1 MQIAMARSP
10 NWRDGWLWAILV
22 LGLGVR
28 LIGLDEP
35 LIDWQAWRQAD
46 TAAIARNFYEEGG
59 DLLHPQVDWR
69 GTTTGYVE
77 TNFPLFPY
85 LVSRVYG
92 LIGGAGEWVGRL
104 FAAISFTA
112 AAFLLYGLAWRLYGL
127 PWIARLS
134 ALLFLLFPLG
144 IFFGRAFMPEAMMLL
159 LSIAALSTFERW
171 LESGRRIDLLLA
183 WGAASLCFLVKIPTL
198 YLGFPLVALAWSRW
212 GWSFLGRPLLWA
224 YLLAVLLPPLAWHLH
239 ARALFA
245 QTGLTFGIWNSYGYD
260 KWISGLLLDPEF
272 YLLMGRR
279 LIHHT
284 FTLPGFLL
292 VVLGLTYRW
301 GDRREWMLFAW
312 VGGLILYLALVPEG
326 NRRLHYYQIPFL
338 PVGALLSAKVLG
350 LFLEDVGERTGVGWH
365 RWFLQRSEF
374 ERRALVALL
383 LLSTGA
389 YSAWA
394 VRPYYRP
401 PNNIYKYHQSCY
413 AVGRLLDRSLPE
425 DALLVVGDIDENAGA
440 SHRAQ
445 SPTMLY
451 YCHRKGWQLTPDE
464 FTGDRL
470 DSLAAL
476 GGSYFIAAGG
486 FVLQNRVFWRDLVA
500 GGVTLPSQYPR
511 FWTDADQIEAVRR
524 RHPGADRNFFLA
536 RLGDGEED
544 GGR

>member
-1 MQIAMARSP
+1 
-10 NWRDGWLWAILV
+10 
-22 LGLGVR
+22 
-28 LIGLDEP
+28 
-35 LIDWQAWRQAD
+35 
-46 TAAIARNFYEEGG
+46 
-59 DLLHPQVDWR
+59 
-69 GTTTGYVE
+69 
-77 TNFPLFPY
+77 
-85 LVSRVYG
+85 
-92 LIGGAGEWVGRL
+92 
-104 FAAISFTA
+104 
-112 AAFLLYGLAWRLYGL
+112 
-127 PWIARLS
+127 
-134 ALLFLLFPLG
+134 
-144 IFFGRAFMPEAMMLL
+144 
-159 LSIAALSTFERW
+159 
-171 LESGRRIDLLLA
+171 
-183 WGAASLCFLVKIPTL
+183 
-198 YLGFPLVALAWSRW
+198 
-212 GWSFLGRPLLWA
+212 
-224 YLLAVLLPPLAWHLH
+224 
-239 ARALFA
+239 
-245 QTGLTFGIWNSYGYD
+245 
-260 KWISGLLLDPEF
+260 
-272 YLLMGRR
+272 
-279 LIHHT
+279 
-284 FTLPGFLL
+284 
-292 VVLGLTYRW
+292 
-301 GDRREWMLFAW
+301 
-312 VGGLILYLALVPEG
+312 
-326 NRRLHYYQIPFL
+326 
-338 PVGALLSAKVLG
+338 
-350 LFLEDVGERTGVGWH
+350 
-365 RWFLQRSEF
+365 
-374 ERRALVALL
+374 ALVALL